1 MPAPPSVYSEDLL
14 AFLLILADGT
24 RIKVYE
30 SGHAEGVPRDAILK
44 NYLPTNRMMAAGQ
57 RQAASESLYG

>member
-1 MPAPPSVYSEDLL
+1 MPALPSDEL

-24 RIKVYE
+24 RISVYE
-30 SGHAEGVPRDAILK
+30 SGHAEGLPRDATLT

-57 RQAASESLYG
+57 RQMARESLYE